1 MEKEN
6 VVLQTPLKQDIFL
19 KLFVIELIKASL
31 LEQTHRKTHQ
41 KDNQIAIMYGSHYSA
56 FSICLAE
63 ICTSICNALS

>member
-31 LEQTHRKTHQ
+31 LEQIHRKTHQ
-41 KDNQIAIMYGSHYSA
+41 KDN
-56 FSICLAE
+56 
-63 ICTSICNALS
+63 